1 MRTLVFAALS
11 AAALVLPAQAA
22 ETLAAPSA
30 QDGNVIEFRVLSV
43 LVPDKLPSHCV
54 VTAQVGKVWQ
64 GAAYRTGQPLALQ
77 VPCAEY
83 GLIPVNVR
91 TDGIMPVN
99 ARSLAQSQ
107 RGIARLDDHG
117 ELVWSHEGARA
128 YGPWGAVAG
137 YRVLDVRMLP
147 APIRS

>member
-1 MRTLVFAALS
+1 MRRFVFAVFS
-11 AAALVLPAQAA
+11 IAALALPAQAA
-22 ETLAAPSA
+22 DKFADAA
-30 QDGNVIEFRVLSV
+30 DGNVIEFRVLSV
-43 LVPDKLPSHCV
+43 AVPAKLPSYCA

-64 GAAYRTGQPLALQ
+64 GSAYRAGQPVVLQ

-91 TDGIMPVN
+91 YDGIMPVN

-107 RGIARLDDHG
+107 RGIARLDDKG
-117 ELVWSHEGARA
+117 ELVWSHDASRE